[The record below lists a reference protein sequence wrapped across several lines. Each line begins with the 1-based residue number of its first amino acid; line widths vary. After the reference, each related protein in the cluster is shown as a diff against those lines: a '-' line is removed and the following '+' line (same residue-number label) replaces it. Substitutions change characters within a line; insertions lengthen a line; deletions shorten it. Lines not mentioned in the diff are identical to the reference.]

1 MLSSTLVPYIFLTLL
16 SLVRCEDFSE
26 PVYEAAEEE
35 HARVTEAR
43 GRVARKVCGRFHLMF
58 IFFYAPTPF

>member
-16 SLVRCEDFSE
+16 SLASCEDFSE

-43 GRVARKVCGRFHLMF
+43 GRVARKVCGRL
-58 IFFYAPTPF
+58 I